1 MTIKHILFWPLLI
14 FAVLYILANRCRR
27 NHPGLEKLR
36 GWKYAHRGLHG
47 EGRPENSMAAFR
59 AALDHGYGIE
69 FDLHLLRDGNL
80 AVMHDSLLKR
90 TTGREGRIEDLTTA
104 DLKNYPLEGTDETIP
119 TFRELL
125 DLYAGKAPLIVEL
138 KPVDGNH
145 AALCE
150 ATCAMLDTYPRHL
163 PLETNTT
170 VLLELEGGVTG
181 QLWASQI
188 AIGKICSPE
197 IYVVGTEGALEW
209 RHEQPDVLRY
219 TPIKGP
225 TQLWEAGKD
234 YMTPESN
241 RLARVSA
248 GHHEGFF
255 EAFGNIYRG
264 FCQTLLAKKE
274 GRAPESYTFPTIE
287 DGLEGMKFVAACVAS
302 HRAGNVWVEL

>member
-150 ATCAMLDTYPRHL
+150 ATCAMLDTYPGPYCMESFDPRCVHWL
-163 PLETNTT
+163 RKHRPEIIR
-170 VLLELEGGVTG
+170 G
-181 QLWASQI
+181 QLSENFVRSNSKMPLLLRIALTHNLGNFLTVPDFVAYKFADRKNAS
-188 AIGKICSPE
+188 
-197 IYVVGTEGALEW
+197 IYVCQKFWKA
-209 RHEQPDVLRY
+209 Q
-219 TPIKGP
+219 
-225 TQLWEAGKD
+225 
-234 YMTPESN
+234 
-241 RLARVSA
+241 RVSWTLRSKEEYDTA
-248 GHHEGFF
+248 LREGWLPIF
-255 EAFGNIYRG
+255 ENF
-264 FCQTLLAKKE
+264 L
-274 GRAPESYTFPTIE
+274 P
-287 DGLEGMKFVAACVAS
+287 
-302 HRAGNVWVEL
+302 